1 MPRWLDTL
9 KRWAQT
15 LKRDAITLYL
25 AARDPRVPWYAK
37 ALAGIVAAY
46 ALSPIDLIPDFI
58 PIVGYLDELILLPL
72 AIAGVL
78 RLIDPAV
85 LAERRARATVIA
97 ERPVSKIAAVLI
109 MALWLLTFALM
120 VVGHWQRAAASG
132 GRCPAIGHFAAA
144 GAGLER
150 DERHASADGVAVA
163 RSLRG
168 MAQNGG
174 LPAVL
179 LERRVGL
186 GKPIAQP
193 NAEDLVSEVRLC
205 GLFDFH
211 HVRQALRSRRGRRRC
226 RRCFPHA
233 RSCQGPYKDIRL
245 ATSISGLTPIPSRRR

>member
-1 MPRWLDTL
+1 MPKHSRRARLALAAAFFVLPGYVLPNRVPGLRLFGPRPALAPNDCCGGSALASAHSRRSSTAARTFRGAMIGCAMPRWLDTL

-15 LKRDAITLYL
+15 LRRDAITLYL

-97 ERPVSKIAAVLI
+97 ERPVSKIAAALI

-120 VVGHWQRAAASG
+120 VWGIGNALQPRAV
-132 GRCPAIGHFAAA
+132 
-144 GAGLER
+144 
-150 DERHASADGVAVA
+150 D
-163 RSLRG
+163 
-168 MAQNGG
+168 
-174 LPAVL
+174 
-179 LERRVGL
+179 
-186 GKPIAQP
+186 
-193 NAEDLVSEVRLC
+193 VRL
-205 GLFDFH
+205 
-211 HVRQALRSRRGRRRC
+211 S
-226 RRCFPHA
+226 
-233 RSCQGPYKDIRL
+233 
-245 ATSISGLTPIPSRRR
+245 ATSPRPAPV